1 MAHAVMKASSKTPFL
16 SKGTSRSSCSIDE
29 ERLDDSSLP
38 SSQHQGTHH
47 HPYLTAVARATTVL
61 LATWGAISLCLQ
73 LFSLL
78 HPDAPNPDVY
88 RPSTLPV
95 DRNLCDCGT
104 TTADALARNCVYDS
118 LAAAWLPPYCRDNEL
133 TATFDRSGPGPDG
146 AWPYF
151 ADANGTVAI
160 NKTQIAA
167 LGEGERVFYSSRD
180 WHIAHCLFYWEK
192 TIRMRDT
199 GAVMERRFDR
209 VAHARHCR
217 RLAMNKIP
225 DHSLLIDVPVVM
237 NARIVK

>member
-1 MAHAVMKASSKTPFL
+1 MDGSSKTPFL
-16 SKGTSRSSCSIDE
+16 SKGTPRSSCSIDE
-29 ERLDDSSLP
+29 ERLDDSSF
-38 SSQHQGTHH
+38 SSGQHQRMHY
-47 HPYLTAVARATTVL
+47 YLSLTTIARASAAL
-61 LATWGAISLCLQ
+61 LATWGLISLCLQ

-78 HPDAPNPDVY
+78 YPAVPDVY

-104 TTADALARNCVYDS
+104 TIADALVRNCVYDS
-118 LAAAWLPPYCRDNEL
+118 LAAAWLPPYCRDDEL
-133 TATFDRSGPGPDG
+133 TADFDRSGPGSDG

-151 ADANGTVAI
+151 ADANGTVVI
-160 NKTQIAA
+160 HKSQIAA

-192 TIRMRDT
+192 LIRMRDT

-217 RLAMNKIP
+217 RLAMNKMP
-225 DHSLLIDVPVVM
+225 EHTLLIDVPVMM
-237 NARIVK
+237 NARIVE